1 MDLILVNI
9 GCGKTW
15 HPAWV
20 NMDVAPSCPEILP
33 IDAGKPLP
41 FSNDA
46 VDACY
51 NSHVLEHLDQVE
63 AKSFLVE
70 CRRILKP
77 GGVLRVVV
85 PDLEGI
91 AREYIR
97 QLDQSLANPTEIS
110 ERYDWIMPELLDQL
124 VRHQSGGQMAKRI
137 SEASPSLRAYI
148 KERVGKEA
156 EGFWELKDTAP
167 SLRSRLLK
175 PGVLLK
181 ILGRVHAT
189 VIELLLMLV
198 AGKKGVDAY
207 RLGRFRMSGEVHRW
221 MYDRYSL
228 GLLLRECGFGH
239 IRVSSAFESG
249 IPNFESYGLDVA
261 EGKPRK
267 PDSLFMEAVKP

>member
-1 MDLILVNI
+1 MNI

-20 NMDVAPSCPEILP
+20 NMDVAPTCPEVHP
-33 IDAGKPLP
+33 IDAGKQLP
-41 FSNDA
+41 FAKDS

-51 NSHVLEHLDQVE
+51 NSHVLEHLDQGE
-63 AKSFLVE
+63 ARSFLIE
-70 CRRILKP
+70 CRRILKS

-97 QLDQSLANPTEIS
+97 QLDQSLGNPAESS
-110 ERYDWIMPELLDQL
+110 EQYDWIVQELLDQL
-124 VRHQSGGQMAKRI
+124 VRHQSGGLMAKSI
-137 SEASPSLRAYI
+137 SEASPALRAYI

-156 EGFWELKDTAP
+156 EGLWEAKDTSP

-175 PGVLLK
+175 PGVFLK
-181 ILGRVHAT
+181 ISGMAHAKF
-189 VIELLLMLV
+189 IEVLLMLV
-198 AGKKGVDAY
+198 AGKKGVEAY
-207 RLGRFRMSGEVHRW
+207 RLGRFHKSGEVHRW

-228 GLLLRECGFGH
+228 GLLLQECGFDH
-239 IRVSSAFESG
+239 IRVCTAFESG
-249 IPNFESYGLDVA
+249 IQNFASYGLDVA